1 MAGPMI
7 GGVVTEKF
15 GDHMVAFTA
24 SALSISSVVM
34 VQLFLPSNTKSEI
47 KKETSVSGTILDVMI
62 PMRSRFRL
70 MTGG

>member
-47 KKETSVSGTILDVMI
+47 EKETSVSGTLDVMI